1 MKKATYKVLLA
12 ITSLT
17 IIGEIASI
25 ILWALNPT
33 LPSGLTMRFS
43 LAVDYTIAVGNAA
56 IMIIFNSLS
65 LFLIKRKNKKGC
77 LLLILISIINRVV
90 SHFIFIGGAHLF
102 GVAWT
107 AVLILFAYLEYKR
120 LSVRD

>member
-1 MKKATYKVLLA
+1 MQNAPYRVLLT
-12 ITSLT
+12 IISLT

-25 ILWALNPT
+25 ILWTLNPT
-33 LPSGLTMRFS
+33 LPSGLMMRFS
-43 LAVDYTIAVGNAA
+43 LAVDYTIAVANAS

-65 LFLIKRKNKKGC
+65 LFLIIRKNKKGC
-77 LLLILISIINRVV
+77 LLLILISIMNRAV

-107 AVLILFAYLEYKR
+107 AVLIIFAYFEYNK
-120 LSVRD
+120 LSTRD

>member
-1 MKKATYKVLLA
+1 MQNATHKILLTL
-12 ITSLT
+12 TSLT

-25 ILWALNPT
+25 ILWTLNPT
-33 LPSGLTMRFS
+33 LPSGLMMRFS
-43 LAVDYTIAVGNAA
+43 LAIDYIIAIANAA

-65 LFLIKRKNKKGC
+65 LFLIIRKNKKGC
-77 LLLILISIINRVV
+77 ILLILISIINRVF

-102 GVAWT
+102 SVAWT

-120 LSVRD
+120 LSARD